1 MPAKKDMKQLEMLV
15 DDLGV
20 LVYRT
25 EQLSSFCLVINN
37 ALEGGNTNENQ
48 YIPAFELLGEL
59 MMDLSRKFAV
69 QFEKIHSSL

>member
-20 LVYRT
+20 LVYRA

-37 ALEGGNTNENQ
+37 ALEGGSTNENQ

-59 MMDLSRKFAV
+59 MMDLSQKFAT

>member
-1 MPAKKDMKQLEMLV
+1 MPAKKDMKQLEMSV

-20 LVYRT
+20 LVYRA
-25 EQLSSFCLVINN
+25 EQLSSFLLVINN

-59 MMDLSRKFAV
+59 MMDFSQKFAAK
-69 QFEKIHSSL
+69 FEQIHSSL